1 MPKTTVEELRAR
13 VAELEQ
19 EVRER
24 EADLKRFRLELGT
37 ANTRLES
44 LIGRLQGEFKLAHAI
59 QKALVPTEFPNING
73 FEFSTKFIP
82 SLKQGGDYFDI
93 FEHQDRL
100 RFGVILSSS
109 SGHSMSALLLNVLLK
124 MTGQIESR
132 RGSEPHQVL
141 HDMFDE
147 LREHLGES
155 DDSDIFYSLID
166 RRTYEMRYV
175 LAGEVTALHQ
185 SATTNEITALGPAV
199 GPLSRGFDGPDAS
212 VTLALN
218 PRDRMVICSRGLTA
232 SPNAAGEAFG
242 VERVT
247 RALLEGPRHG
257 VHELRNYLLHEVE
270 RFVDSTEATPR
281 DLTVVVLEVKD
292 KDIKLARS

>member
-1 MPKTTVEELRAR
+1 MPKTIVEDLRAR
-13 VAELEQ
+13 VTELEQ

-24 EADLKRFRLELGT
+24 EADLRRFRVELGD
-37 ANTRLES
+37 ANARLEV

-73 FEFSTKFIP
+73 FEFSTKFVP

-141 HDMFDE
+141 HDMSDE
-147 LREHLGES
+147 LREHLS
-155 DDSDIFYSLID
+155 ADDDSDIFYALID

-185 SATTNEITALGPAV
+185 SAATNEITALGPAL
-199 GPLSRGFDGPDAS
+199 GPLSRGFSGPAAS
-212 VTLALN
+212 LEVALN
-218 PRDRMVICSRGLTA
+218 PRDRVLICSRGLTGLE
-232 SPNAAGEAFG
+232 SPAGEVFG

-247 RALLEGPRHG
+247 RALLDGPRFG
-257 VHELRNYLLHEVE
+257 VHELRNFVLHEAE
-270 RFVDSTEATPR
+270 RFKDSSEGTTR
-281 DLTVVVLEVKD
+281 DLTVLVLEVKD
-292 KDIKLARS
+292 KVIKLAKS

>member
-1 MPKTTVEELRAR
+1 MPKSQIEQLQSRI
-13 VAELEQ
+13 AELEQ

-24 EADLKRFRLELGT
+24 EADLRRFREELGA
-37 ANTRLES
+37 ANTRLEG

-59 QKALVPTEFPNING
+59 QKALVPTEFPHING

-93 FEHQDRL
+93 FEHQDKL

-141 HDMFDE
+141 HDMHDE
-147 LREHLGES
+147 LREHLEGE
-155 DDSDIFYSLID
+155 DGSDIFYSLID
-166 RRTYEMRYV
+166 RRTFDMRFV
-175 LAGEVTALHQ
+175 IAG
-185 SATTNEITALGPAV
+185 EITALFQSAVTNEISALGPAF
-199 GPLSRGFDGPDAS
+199 GPLSREFREPTQS
-212 VTLALN
+212 NTLSLN
-218 PRDRMVICSRGLTA
+218 PRDRIVICTRGLTGA
-232 SPNAAGEAFG
+232 RNAAGETFG

-247 RALLEGPRHG
+247 RSLLEGPRHG
-257 VHELRNYLLHEVE
+257 VHELRNHLLHAVE
-270 RFVDSTEATPR
+270 RFVGSTDATAR
-281 DLTVVVLEVKD
+281 DQTVVVLEVKE
-292 KDIKLARS
+292 KVIKLAKT